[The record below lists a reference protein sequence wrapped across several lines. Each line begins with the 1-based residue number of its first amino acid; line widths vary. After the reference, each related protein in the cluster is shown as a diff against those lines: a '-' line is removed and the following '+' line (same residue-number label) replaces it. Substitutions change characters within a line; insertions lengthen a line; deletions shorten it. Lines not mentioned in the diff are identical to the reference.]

1 MVQALQLSQQH
12 NVFGRYAIRNSL
24 ANFAIGHNQLIIN
37 DLDLPVNDKQYCEFS
52 QQMEPTKVREQQ
64 FVLERITEYFK
75 EI

>member
-1 MVQALQLSQQH
+1 MVQALQLAQQH

-24 ANFAIGHNQLIIN
+24 AIFAIGHNQLIIN
-37 DLDLPVNDKQYCEFS
+37 DLDLHVNDKQYCEFS
-52 QQMEPTKVREQQ
+52 QQLEPTKVREQQ

>member
-52 QQMEPTKVREQQ
+52 QQMEPTIANSLNKWN
-64 FVLERITEYFK
+64 LLK
-75 EI
+75 